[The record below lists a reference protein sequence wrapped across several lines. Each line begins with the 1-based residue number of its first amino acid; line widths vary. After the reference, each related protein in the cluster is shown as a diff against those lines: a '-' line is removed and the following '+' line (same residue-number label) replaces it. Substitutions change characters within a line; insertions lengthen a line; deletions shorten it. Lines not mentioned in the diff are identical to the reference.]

1 MKPKSE
7 LLRVV
12 RTPQGEVRLDLR
24 GKLPGRGAYV
34 CANPDC
40 LKKAIKTR
48 ALDRALETKVPEELI
63 LELNEELED
72 KSDG

>member
-12 RTPQGEVRLDLR
+12 RTPQGEVRLDPR

-48 ALDRALETKVPEELI
+48 ALDRALETKVPEGLI